1 MFFKQRR
8 ISVMGNPRSCSF
20 SIGRGPRSTTWGTWR
35 ASTPPSWTSAPVGL
49 HWAEHHRNSWVKS
62 PYDLT
67 HRNGWALHHDNPGLV
82 QAQGQD
88 IWWSIWI
95 WWSLP
100 NPPRTT
106 TPPTTRTHTLE
117 GEFSSSHIRFL
128 LLLSIMST
136 FSVEVY
142 PSLSS
147 PTYPTEQNL
156 QKALLAPPDKNHN

>member
-1 MFFKQRR
+1 
-8 ISVMGNPRSCSF
+8 MGNPRSCSF

-35 ASTPPSWTSAPVGL
+35 ASTPPSWTSAPEGL
-49 HWAEHHRNSWVKS
+49 HWAEHHRNSWVKRPTETAGPCTMITLGWS
-62 PYDLT
+62 RLKDRTSGGQFEFDEVFPT
-67 HRNGWALHHDNPGLV
+67 HQEQRRL
-82 QAQGQD
+82 Q
-88 IWWSIWI
+88 
-95 WWSLP
+95 
-100 NPPRTT
+100 
-106 TPPTTRTHTLE
+106 TTRTHTLE

-147 PTYPTEQNL
+147 STYRTEQNL